1 MSKRT
6 LSKMNWWKW
15 LVPMLLEIG
24 SVLALMTLNRPR
36 KERGKKRKRQV
47 SAKELRPDELLENI
61 VHISV

>member
-15 LVPMLLEIG
+15 SVPMLLEIG
-24 SVLALMTLNRPR
+24 SVLALMTLNRSR
-36 KERGKKRKRQV
+36 KERGKIRKRQV
-47 SAKELRPDELLENI
+47 SAKELRPDELLEKI